1 MKVRG
6 PRMGLSF
13 FSMMAGSLLVLG
25 GCALGISGSGATRG
39 TAPLE
44 ITSPTFMVLPDG
56 KVGEG
61 YSQILAASGGTSGY
75 RWSLNP
81 GSSSWPV
88 GLSLNSTGVISG
100 TPTTAGSSTMTVQ
113 VVDSVGGTAIKQLS
127 LIIHSA
133 GEVPVVHTGPLLLP
147 AGMGGTLMVRNA
159 AASVDGAFTPDRYG
173 TSPIKGQRS
182 MILMETGG
190 NHMETV
196 VVTIDMAGG
205 AVGALFGFYDR
216 GPGETWVCGSGQSQA
231 CHGLT
236 VNGKTGTVTFV
247 NTALE
252 AIIGESPSITLNGTV
267 TSQPF

>member
-1 MKVRG
+1 MKCCG
-6 PRMGLSF
+6 PRVGLSF
-13 FSMMAGSLLVLG
+13 CSMMAGFLLVLG
-25 GCALGISGSGATRG
+25 GCASEGRGGGVMRGAG
-39 TAPLE
+39 PLE
-44 ITSPTFMVLPDG
+44 ITSPTFMMLLDG

-81 GSSSWPV
+81 GSSSLPV
-88 GLSLNSTGVISG
+88 GLSLNPTGVISG
-100 TPTTAGSSTMTVQ
+100 TPTTAGSSTMIVQ

-127 LIIHSA
+127 LIIHPA
-133 GEVPVVHTGPLLLP
+133 GEVPIIQTGPLLLP
-147 AGMGGTLMVRNA
+147 AGMGGTLSIRNA
-159 AASVDGAFTPDRYG
+159 PASVNGTLTPDRYG

-182 MILMETGG
+182 MIFMETGG

-231 CHGLT
+231 CLGLT

-252 AIIGESPSITLNGTV
+252 AILGESPSITLNGIL
-267 TSQPF
+267 TSPPF